1 MEGVRLDRPYK
12 HGPAWLRWNGTSK
25 EFELIPDR
33 ASLVREVF
41 AKAEEGWSLDR
52 IAQGLNTSAVP
63 TWDRGKRKAKFWR
76 GARLRKM
83 LLNRAAVGTLV
94 MGKSE
99 HDAET
104 RKRSDKVLGTV
115 ENYFPPV
122 VERDVF
128 DRVDARLNS
137 TAPRGRN
144 AVRPVS
150 SLVAG
155 VAKCSHCGGSVIRVS
170 KGEYVYLI
178 CSRAHSKAGC
188 KYQAV
193 SYREVEQGLRLNVE
207 ALIQEAPRGS
217 STEEIEHQIA
227 MRDAGLSELRD
238 EAQALLR
245 EFRETRSPTMR
256 AALAEAERNIELN
269 ERQLQELRDRR
280 ERLGAPFIIRRLN
293 TLREELMRQGFDVAA
308 ANRAVKAAVGKV
320 VVDPEGGR
328 INVHWR
334 DSDAVSEVPIW
345 SRHSTVFSDE
355 GTEATSAGS

>member
-178 CSRAHSKAGC
+178 CSWAHSKAGC

-193 SYREVEQGLRLNVE
+193 SYREVEQGLRLNIE
-207 ALIQEAPRGS
+207 ALIEEAPRGS
-217 STEEIEHQIA
+217 STEEIGNQIA
-227 MRDAGLSELRD
+227 MRDAGVSELRD

-256 AALAEAERNIELN
+256 AALAQVERNIELN
-269 ERQLQELRDRR
+269 ESELQALRDRR

-293 TLREELMRQGFDVAA
+293 ALREELMRQDFDVAA
-308 ANRAVKAAVGKV
+308 ANRALKAAVGKV
-320 VVDPEGGR
+320 VIDPEAGR
-328 INVHWR
+328 IEVHWR
-334 DSDAVSEVPIW
+334 DSDAVSDVPIW

-355 GTEATSAGS
+355 GTEATSAGT